1 MTKVIRLK
9 ESDIH
14 RMVKMVLNEQSR
26 DGAAWIANVIKSMKN
41 NDKIFQQM
49 NDDYA
54 LVPQEYKEVIQS
66 IYKTADRID
75 LPSKEN
81 EFTYIVYDKY
91 DKELYTEKK

>member
-1 MTKVIRLK
+1 MGRLDK
-9 ESDIH
+9 LKRQAINEAN
-14 RMVKMVLNEQSR
+14 RRVLGEQSR
-26 DGAAWIANVIKSMKN
+26 EEWITNVIKSIEN

>member
-9 ESDIH
+9 ESDIQ
-14 RMVKMVLNEQSR
+14 RMVKRVLGEQSR
-26 DGAAWIANVIKSMKN
+26 EGWITNVIKSMKN

-81 EFTYIVYDKY
+81 EFTYIVYDEY

>member
-1 MTKVIRLK
+1 MGRIDKLK
-9 ESDIH
+9 RQAINEAN
-14 RMVKMVLNEQSR
+14 RRVLGEQSR
-26 DGAAWIANVIKSMKN
+26 EEWITNVIKSIEN